1 MSRKGIHR
9 GFSRRRK
16 MGSKKR
22 KAMKDNRTK

>member
-16 MGSKKR
+16 IGSKKR
-22 KAMKDNRTK
+22 KAMKVNRTK

>member
-22 KAMKDNRTK
+22 KAMKANKTK